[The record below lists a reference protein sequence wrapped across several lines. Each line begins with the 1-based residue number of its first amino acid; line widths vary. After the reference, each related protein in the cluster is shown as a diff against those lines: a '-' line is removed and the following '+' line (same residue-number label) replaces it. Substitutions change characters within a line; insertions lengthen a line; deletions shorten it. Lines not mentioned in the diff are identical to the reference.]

1 MAVSVDTVYQTVL
14 ALANKEQGGY
24 ITPQEF
30 NLFANH
36 AQSEIFEQYF
46 YDLSQFKRG
55 RGSDD
60 NESDMVSLLE
70 DKIAIFSS
78 TATLGNQDPEAGNS
92 KFTLPKNFYRLI
104 DVRTGSSHSN
114 VQVNKLSRKDFWEYN
129 QGPLTKGTLS
139 RPNCYFHGQDGV
151 LWVNPDGI
159 EKIDANYIRKPKTP
173 KWTYVV
179 VNEKALW
186 NPMSSDKQDFELHPS
201 EQHNLVVKILKLA
214 GVSIKDYNLAQAA
227 GQNEVQNIQQQKS

>member
-1 MAVSVDTVYQTVL
+1 MAISVDTVYQTVL
-14 ALANKEQGGY
+14 ALANKEQRGY

-30 NLFANH
+30 NLFADQ

-46 YDLSQFKRG
+46 YDLNQFKRG

-70 DKIAIFSS
+70 DKIFIFSS
-78 TATLGNQDPEAGNS
+78 TATLQNQDPASDNS
-92 KFTLPKNFYRLI
+92 RFTLPNNFYRLVDI
-104 DVRTGSSHSN
+104 RTGSRHSD

-139 RPNCYFHGQDGV
+139 RPNCYLHQDGV
-151 LWVNPDGI
+151 IWVNPDGI
-159 EKIDANYIRKPKTP
+159 EEIYTNYIRKPKTP
-173 KWTYVV
+173 KWTYII

-186 NPMSSDKQDFELHPS
+186 NPDAADKQDFELHAS
-201 EQHNLVVKILKLA
+201 EQHNLVVKILKFA
-214 GVSIKDYNLAQAA
+214 GVSIEDYNLAQSA
-227 GQNEVQNIQQQKS
+227 GQEEIKNIQQQKS

>member
-78 TATLGNQDPEAGNS
+78 TSTLSNQDPEAGNS
-92 KFTLPKNFYRLI
+92 KFELPNNFYRLI

-114 VQVNKLSRKDFWEYN
+114 VQINKLSRKDFWEYN

-139 RPNCYFHGQDGV
+139 RPNCYLHQDGIV
-151 LWVNPDGI
+151 WVNPDLI
-159 EKIDANYIRKPKTP
+159 EEIWVNYIRKPKVP

-179 VNEKALW
+179 INEKALW
-186 NPMSSDKQDFELHPS
+186 NPIASDKQDFELHDS

>member
-1 MAVSVDTVYQTVL
+1 MAISVDTVYQTVL

-46 YDLSQFKRG
+46 YDLNQFKRG

-78 TATLGNQDPEAGNS
+78 TSPLSNQDPEAGNS
-92 KFTLPKNFYRLI
+92 KFTLPSNFYRLI
-104 DVRTGSSHSN
+104 DVRTGSLHSD
-114 VQVNKLSRKDFWEYN
+114 VQINKLSRKDFWEYN

-139 RPNCYFHGQDGV
+139 RPNCYLHQDGV

-159 EKIDANYIRKPKTP
+159 EKIYANYIRKPKTP

-186 NPMSSDKQDFELHPS
+186 NPMASDKQDFELHAS